1 MVDPLTP
8 EELKAS
14 FVNTSRSQL
23 KAVPVPTDLASLP
36 WGQLDYLGWR
46 DPRADR
52 RAFLVAPHRGE
63 VVGLALRAPQDS
75 GRRKGTSICAI
86 CWAVRT
92 SSEIDLFVAP
102 RAGAAGR
109 GGNTVGTYVCADLA
123 CSANVRG
130 LRKLELP
137 QGESLPVP
145 QRIERLQ
152 QRLEAFVDRAVAA

>member
-1 MVDPLTP
+1 MDPLTP
-8 EELKAS
+8 DALKAS

-23 KAVPVPTDLASLP
+23 KAMPVPPDLAALP
-36 WGQLDYLGWR
+36 WHQLDYLGWR
-46 DPRADR
+46 DPRAPG
-52 RAFLVAPHRGE
+52 RAFLVAPHRGD
-63 VVGLALRAPQDS
+63 VVGLALRAPQGA
-75 GRRKGTSICAI
+75 GRRKGSSICAI

-92 SSEIDLFVAP
+92 APEVDLFVAP

-109 GGNTVGTYVCADLA
+109 SGNTVGTYVCADLA

-145 QRIERLQ
+145 RRVERLQ
-152 QRLEAFVDRAVAA
+152 ARLDAFVERAVAA

>member
-1 MVDPLTP
+1 VDPLTP

-23 KAVPVPTDLASLP
+23 KAMAIPPDLAAQP
-36 WGQLDYLGWR
+36 WHQLDYLGWR
-46 DPRADR
+46 DPRAPG
-52 RAFLVAPHRGE
+52 RAFLVAPHRGDA
-63 VVGLALRAPQDS
+63 VGLALRAPQDV
-75 GRRKGTSICAI
+75 GRRQGSSICAI
-86 CWAVRT
+86 CWAVRP
-92 SSEIDLFVAP
+92 SVEVDLFVAP

-109 GGNTVGTYVCADLA
+109 SGNTVGTYVCADLA

-152 QRLEAFVDRAVAA
+152 RRLEAFIERAVAA